1 MTESKGTLKID
12 FSEIDN
18 YLKRNFNNI
27 VNNGNN
33 VCNQNNINNQAPT
46 PEYECAPHIAS
57 EANFS
62 PIKENYLN
70 VEKFLESDVKSDA
83 KNFENNKIKEKTN
96 SDKLK
101 DDTSLKSLR
110 YPIST
115 YKGQSGSPIF
125 LRIKKNDNNPKN
137 KYIYVF
143 IGLHSRR
150 GPIISEKLNE
160 ITSSNQN
167 IENNINNEIKNTE
180 NFCISETENSS
191 DSFPIQNKYLQLNK
205 NLIKP
210 DYMNKIGGKFKAEE
224 SEYKNL
230 IMKNGICNYN
240 VALNILGDTSKN
252 IMDVIINNKDIPT
265 RDKPIMNSEFVLVKL
280 FDKEN
285 MALKGL
291 FKNQLNME
299 VLFQVAS
306 DYKKLPIEFIR
317 FKQCS
322 DQFSKNYL
330 TFNHDREKFLNK
342 MIENEEENSE
352 LEFSININKNTYS
365 KFIAENIYNK
375 FSENFNMDKVKLDFK
390 KYSKHLFDTIF
401 TELKGYNPNTSFYGK
416 FFKLIR
422 DYLLKKIGVEN
433 YSQI

>member
-1 MTESKGTLKID
+1 
-12 FSEIDN
+12 
-18 YLKRNFNNI
+18 
-27 VNNGNN
+27 
-33 VCNQNNINNQAPT
+33 
-46 PEYECAPHIAS
+46 
-57 EANFS
+57 
-62 PIKENYLN
+62 
-70 VEKFLESDVKSDA
+70 
-83 KNFENNKIKEKTN
+83 
-96 SDKLK
+96 
-101 DDTSLKSLR
+101 
-110 YPIST
+110 
-115 YKGQSGSPIF
+115 
-125 LRIKKNDNNPKN
+125 
-137 KYIYVF
+137 
-143 IGLHSRR
+143 
-150 GPIISEKLNE
+150 
-160 ITSSNQN
+160 
-167 IENNINNEIKNTE
+167 
-180 NFCISETENSS
+180 
-191 DSFPIQNKYLQLNK
+191 
-205 NLIKP
+205 
-210 DYMNKIGGKFKAEE
+210 MNKIGGKFKAEE